1 MTKAPKNASLN
12 ALWEECSAAQPLD
25 GRCGLGRWRFS
36 GFSDRSRS
44 CLIMLHRACYFK
56 SSDGDPGRPL
66 PPAQNPLGHALAD
79 PPPLHRDGPV
89 EQSAPSST
97 SSRNRNATEACLS
110 RIKVNQ
116 ANQASEFFQP
126 ALIEDAFITAADGS
140 DRNVPRHE
148 LLNLGVNGL
157 GACGGWPATDS
168 RHPRHHATFFHPHRL
183 SHSPTPTFP
192 PMTSLHSL
200 PLSPLP
206 RPSHSLALH
215 A

>member
-56 SSDGDPGRPL
+56 SSEGDPARPL
-66 PPAQNPLGHALAD
+66 PPAQIPLGHPLAD
-79 PPPLHRDGPV
+79 PPPLHRNGPV

-97 SSRNRNATEACLS
+97 SSRNRNATEAYSS

-116 ANQASEFFQP
+116 ANQASKFFQP
-126 ALIEDAFITAADGS
+126 ALIEDPFITAADGS
-140 DRNVPRHE
+140 DRNVPHHE

-168 RHPRHHATFFHPHRL
+168 RHSRHHATFFIRTD
-183 SHSPTPTFP
+183 SPT
-192 PMTSLHSL
+192 L
-200 PLSPLP
+200 PLPLFHP
-206 RPSHSLALH
+206 
-215 A
+215 